1 MASFEFSDEDLKIF
15 FEETEELLQAMEDGL
30 IGLEKGD
37 LAEANLASI
46 FRAAHTIKGSS
57 ATVGFTAMATLTHSM
72 ENVLD
77 RLRKGQVRVSTAIVN
92 HLFTAMDVLRK
103 LTADAAAGRESNED
117 TSAARQLMEL
127 DLEED
132 ETAAPPAG
140 TTTPVPVSPPA
151 PGPVAPTV
159 APPAPAPRPPAAL
172 AVAAALPWAGLDLEE
187 SERQVLSDGCARGD
201 ALLKVRVEFHPDTA
215 MLSVRCYQAYLH
227 LEDRGRLAVTRPTLS
242 EIEQEK
248 SGAVLTAFLFT
259 SEDPKVLAGEIEN
272 IGDVRAV
279 EVEPVGADGL
289 VSAGSPSGAAE
300 AATTTPTTGTAISAG
315 AAAAPEPS
323 GGRPGAA
330 SDAPAAPSVAP
341 PESRAGAKT
350 AMRTVRVDVELLD
363 NLMNLVGEL
372 VIDRTRLAQ
381 SMGLLDR
388 AVESKDS
395 DLTRELAEATAH
407 VGRITTQ
414 LQEEI
419 MRARMLPVETLFKK
433 FPRMV
438 RDLAQKCG
446 KQVELVIEGQD
457 TELDRGVIEEI
468 GDPIM
473 HLLRNSLDHGIEPPE
488 ARVAAGKPPVGLVR
502 LSASHLENHIL
513 ITVED
518 DGKGIE
524 VERVKSAAVRKGFV
538 APELAARMSTQE
550 ALQLIFV
557 SGVSTAEKVSE
568 VSGRGVGMD
577 VVRRNVEK
585 LNATIEMDTT
595 IGVGTRTTIKL
606 PLTLA
611 IIRALM
617 VQSGSG
623 TFAIP
628 MASVVETLVVELG
641 QLKTIRGAEVI
652 VNRGQVLP
660 VHRLTR
666 LFADPCEGDPR
677 ALVIVSVGG
686 AKSGLLVDKLLGDQE
701 VVVKN
706 LGLFLGSISGLSG
719 ATILGGGEVALIID
733 AQSLLSLHTSMATR
747 EELIA

>member
-1 MASFEFSDEDLKIF
+1 MASFEFSDEDLKVF
-15 FEETEELLQAMEDGL
+15 FEETEELLQAMEDDL

-37 LAEANLASI
+37 EVEARLASI

-77 RLRKGQVRVSTAIVN
+77 RLRKGQTNVSTAIVN

-117 TSAARQLMEL
+117 TSPVLGLLEM

-132 ETAAPPAG
+132 ASAAPAEATVPPAGAATAVAVTAAPSAEA
-140 TTTPVPVSPPA
+140 VV
-151 PGPVAPTV
+151 
-159 APPAPAPRPPAAL
+159 
-172 AVAAALPWAGLDLEE
+172 VAATPPWAGLDLDEFE
-187 SERQVLSDGCARGD
+187 KQALQDGCARGD
-201 ALLKVRVEFHPDTA
+201 TLLGVRVEFHPEAA
-215 MLSVRCYQAYLH
+215 MLSVRSYQVYLH
-227 LEDRGRLAVTRPTLS
+227 LEEKGRLVATRPTLS
-242 EIEQEK
+242 EMEQEK

-259 SEDPKVLAGEIEN
+259 LEDPKVLAGEIEN
-272 IGDVRAV
+272 IGDVRLAL
-279 EVEPVGADGL
+279 VEPVGPDGL
-289 VSAGSPSGAAE
+289 FRAESPVL
-300 AATTTPTTGTAISAG
+300 TPS
-315 AAAAPEPS
+315 
-323 GGRPGAA
+323 
-330 SDAPAAPSVAP
+330 APAAVSTAGTAVSVGAATPAVVAAP
-341 PESRAGAKT
+341 RPTGVPAARSEAPAARSVPPAASAESGASAKAG
-350 AMRTVRVDVELLD
+350 MRTVRVDVELLD

-381 SMGLLDR
+381 SMGLLDK
-388 AVESKDS
+388 AVDSQDS
-395 DLTRELAEATAH
+395 DVTRELAEATAH

-446 KQVELVIEGQD
+446 KQVELIIEGQD

-473 HLLRNSLDHGIEPPE
+473 HLLRNSVDHGIEPPV
-488 ARVAAGKPPVGLVR
+488 ARASAGKPPVGMVR

-518 DGKGIE
+518 DGKGID
-524 VERVKSAAVRKGFV
+524 VEGVKSAAVRKGLV
-538 APELAARMSTQE
+538 ASELAARMSTQE

-585 LNATIEMDTT
+585 LNASIEMDTT
-595 IGVGTRTTIKL
+595 VGVGTRITIKL

-617 VQSGSG
+617 VQAGSG
-623 TFAIP
+623 TYAIP
-628 MASVVETLVVELG
+628 MASVVETLIVAPEE
-641 QLKTIRGAEVI
+641 LKTIHGAEVI

-666 LFADPCEGDPR
+666 LFADTCGGDPR

-686 AKSGLLVDKLLGDQE
+686 RKSGLLVDKLLGDQE

-706 LGLFLGSISGLSG
+706 LGLFLGSIPGLSG

-733 AQSLLSLHTSMATR
+733 VQSLLSPHAAMTAR